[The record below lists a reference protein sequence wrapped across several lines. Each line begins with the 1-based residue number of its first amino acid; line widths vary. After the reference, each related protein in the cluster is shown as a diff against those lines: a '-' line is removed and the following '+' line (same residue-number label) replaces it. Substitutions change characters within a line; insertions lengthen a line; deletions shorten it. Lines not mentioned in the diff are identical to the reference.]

1 MCFPRI
7 IESGTFT
14 AVVQHLLQYV
24 DAQSWELVL
33 QILIE
38 AAQHVSE
45 TLRTVASEWSD
56 HLSTDPDAELGG
68 ASALAEAVIW
78 ITAPQDPLRDGSE
91 TLVPGDLYGAIAAIP
106 DGIEVLVQALVM
118 LAVNPPDDRPD
129 LRARARALL
138 GASSPPLALMQ
149 RIRAFLLAVD
159 ADTSVEEVVDVLM
172 DPALRNS
179 PSVRADYTVLLLTAW
194 ARLPQ
199 EAQARVRSQTLTA
212 AMGGTRTARSALA
225 PLALVDDDMSVQRA
239 WSDSRQEWVRQN
251 QSAEALF
258 DHLAYIYRGG
268 CSLEQRPEPPH
279 RDPHWVTDDVTGIQ
293 SHIDY
298 VRERE
303 RGDWL
308 APPSSDPVPACVTEL
323 RQGDN
328 RLTRQEWAEAIR
340 ALKDCAQVFGEVP
353 SPEGRTAR
361 RTAVAWLNLL
371 RHDVLR
377 GGTPTERQV
386 RALHREL
393 RRRPFT
399 HRAIVVD
406 TRHLP
411 ASRDSLDYL
420 SRQPSHAA
428 IDLSL
433 ALLLS
438 ELPDRERKR
447 SLTPLLAALRAGG
460 RAAPAL
466 WQLVGLY
473 APALYSR
480 DRTIFAELTA
490 ALGPTHPQDVTVPD
504 RRDRTA
510 NGWDDGRATHL
521 AAYVS
526 GLLIPRHPLSAE
538 FCGAHRELLKWFFR
552 HILDLPYTDSLEPRN
567 TFMVLAECLLNDGA
581 VPAGASTELMEAIPP
596 LGVAAALQLFFRSER
611 SKPAQPEERRY
622 FQELWNH
629 VREWID
635 RDSARTV
642 VLAVMSAW
650 AAQRAGRETLG
661 AAFVVQ
667 QLRECLAVHTSVY
680 RVNQL
685 LAGLTEMIGEQPDVA
700 DDVLAYAI
708 DLRDAGLLLDCLPR
722 YALALV
728 AALES
733 QLGTARVG
741 RLHKMLT
748 ADKVIGPLAPD
759 DIA

>member
-1 MCFPRI
+1 M
-7 IESGTFT
+7 
-14 AVVQHLLQYV
+14 
-24 DAQSWELVL
+24 AQSQRCQRIHW
-33 QILIE
+33 I
-38 AAQHVSE
+38 
-45 TLRTVASEWSD
+45 
-56 HLSTDPDAELGG
+56 HLP
-68 ASALAEAVIW
+68 
-78 ITAPQDPLRDGSE
+78 PR
-91 TLVPGDLYGAIAAIP
+91 
-106 DGIEVLVQALVM
+106 GIEVLVQALVM

-179 PSVRADYTVLLLTAW
+179 PSVRADYTALLLIAW

-199 EAQARVRSQTLTA
+199 EAQARVRSQTLTV
-212 AMGGTRTARSALA
+212 AMGGARTARSALA
-225 PLALVDDDMSVQRA
+225 PLALVDEDMSVQSA

-251 QSAEALF
+251 PSAEALF
-258 DHLAYIYRGG
+258 DHLAYLYRGG
-268 CSLEQRPEPPH
+268 CSLEQRPEPLH
-279 RDPHWVTDDVTGIQ
+279 RDPHWVTDEVTGIRI
-293 SHIDY
+293 HVDH
-298 VRERE
+298 VRDRE

-308 APPSSDPVPACVTEL
+308 APPSSDPVPLRVTEL

-340 ALKDCAQVFGEVP
+340 ALKDCARVFGEVP

-428 IDLSL
+428 IDLSI

-447 SLTPLLAALRAGG
+447 ILTTLLAALRAGG
-460 RAAPAL
+460 LAAPAL

-490 ALGPTHPQDVTVPD
+490 ALGPTHPQDVTVSD

-552 HILDLPYTDSLEPRN
+552 HIHDLPYTDSLDPRN
-567 TFMVLAECLLNDGA
+567 IFMVLAACLLNDGA
-581 VPAGASTELMEAIPP
+581 VPGGASTELMEAISP
-596 LGVAAALQLFFRSER
+596 LGVASALQLFFQSER

-650 AAQRAGRETLG
+650 AAQRACRETLG

-680 RVNQL
+680 DVNQL
-685 LAGLTEMIGEQPDVA
+685 LVGLTEMIGGQPDVA

-708 DLRDAGLLLDCLPR
+708 DLRDAGLLLNCLPR

-741 RLHKMLT
+741 RLRNVLT